1 MLLSLFIFSEDL
13 FMTALLTRLFTSALL
28 LTIVNLPLIA
38 ELPAPGCK
46 IVTASVTPSTPTQTV
61 LRAHAEPIKKLS
73 ITVVTSDDWFAGTDN
88 EVWFDIGTMAW
99 KLEGGFSKGSTRTIE
114 LDVTRPATDPL
125 YVDDIV
131 EARLEKKGIHGWTD
145 APDSVIDPLL
155 PSGKIS
161 PADLVAVYQK
171 QVNVARYGV
180 DQASSALL
188 SVNHIIDEQDKAI
201 LAANQVLSQAE
212 DAIKTAPATIA
223 TLNNRIVDT
232 QVHLVNTAQHII
244 GKVRF
249 PESAPSKSG
258 SPVFPI
264 LAFTRSIKP

>member
-1 MLLSLFIFSEDL
+1 MQDSNGICNTFNSDSNRF
-13 FMTALLTRLFTSALL
+13 TR
-28 LTIVNLPLIA
+28 P
-38 ELPAPGCK
+38 C
-46 IVTASVTPSTPTQTV
+46 
-61 LRAHAEPIKKLS
+61 RAHQETFNHS
-73 ITVVTSDDWFAGTDN
+73 CYSDDWFAGTDN
-88 EVWFDIGTMAW
+88 EVWFDIGPMAW
-99 KLEGGFSKGSTRTIE
+99 KLDGGFSKGSTRTID

-161 PADLVAVYQK
+161 QADLVAVYQK
-171 QVNVARYGV
+171 QVNVARCGV

-212 DAIKTAPATIA
+212 DAIKTVPATIA
-223 TLNNRIVDT
+223 NLNNRIVDT
-232 QVHLVNTAQHII
+232 QVHLVNTAQRII
-244 GKVRF
+244 GKV
-249 PESAPSKSG
+249 PVPGICTKKSA
-258 SPVFPI
+258 SPVFPT
-264 LAFTRSIKP
+264 LAFK